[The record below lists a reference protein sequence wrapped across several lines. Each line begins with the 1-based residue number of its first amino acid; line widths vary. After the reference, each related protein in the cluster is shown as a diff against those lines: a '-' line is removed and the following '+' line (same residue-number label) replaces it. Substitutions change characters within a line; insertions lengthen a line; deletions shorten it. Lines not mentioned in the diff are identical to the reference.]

1 MLDACGTKG
10 SEQGAPAIGPQKVG
24 KANYENGDGKQGF
37 MGVSESFAHFRPVEL
52 SAKPPQ
58 DADSECAKNP
68 KLKIFS
74 GS

>member
-1 MLDACGTKG
+1 MLDARWTQG
-10 SEQGAPAIGPQKVG
+10 SEQGSPAIGPQKVR
-24 KANYENGDGKQGF
+24 KTNYANGDGEQGF
-37 MGVSESFAHFRPVEL
+37 IGVAESFAHFRPVEL

-58 DADSECAKNP
+58 DTDRECAENP